1 MGTTYHNK
9 PIVTDG
15 LVFCVDPANKVS
27 YPGSGTTATD
37 LINKVEGTLSG
48 AGGSNN
54 TPQWENT
61 NFGAFDFDGT
71 DDYIDYGNHANF
83 SFGDGTDDSPFSMNA
98 WINPDTNIPNRI
110 INKVGSGGGEY
121 LFTTGTANR
130 VGLLLLYNGADGSTS
145 NNYTFKCGTTTQV
158 LNQWQNIV
166 ATYDGSGDFNGIKI
180 YYNGVLESGAT
191 NLTGNYSA
199 MNAKSS
205 PLVVGGAP
213 NWLNDYNNGKIS
225 PTYIYNKV
233 LTQAEVTQNYNALKN
248 RFI

>member
-145 NNYTFKCGTTTQV
+145 NN
-158 LNQWQNIV
+158 
-166 ATYDGSGDFNGIKI
+166 FN
-180 YYNGVLESGAT
+180 
-191 NLTGNYSA
+191 
-199 MNAKSS
+199 
-205 PLVVGGAP
+205 
-213 NWLNDYNNGKIS
+213 W
-225 PTYIYNKV
+225 
-233 LTQAEVTQNYNALKN
+233 
-248 RFI
+248 